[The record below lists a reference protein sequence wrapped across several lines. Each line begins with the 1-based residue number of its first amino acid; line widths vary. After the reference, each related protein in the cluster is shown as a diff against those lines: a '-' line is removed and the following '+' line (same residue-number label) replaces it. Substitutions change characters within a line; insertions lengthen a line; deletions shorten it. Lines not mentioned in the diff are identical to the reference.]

1 VTAFV
6 DNPVGRL
13 LEDLMLQGGV
23 DLSHVRWVGD
33 DGVGRSARNGLN
45 FTERGFGVR
54 AAVGCSDRGHTA
66 VSQLKP
72 GEIDWG
78 AIFGNEGVRWL
89 HTGGIFAALSE
100 TTPLVAKEAMA
111 AARAHGTLVS
121 YDLNY
126 RASLWKSI
134 GGKKRAQEVN
144 RELAAYVD
152 VMIGNEEDFTAALGF
167 EVEGLDENLSALDSA
182 NFRKMIEAAKAAYPN
197 FRAVATT
204 LRAVRSASV
213 NDWAAVLYTEGQ
225 LFQSRAY
232 AGLEI
237 WDRVGGGDSFAS
249 GLIYGF
255 LAGKDPQWAVEC
267 GAAHGALAMTTPG
280 DTTMASL
287 AEVERVM
294 KGGSARVQR

>member
-1 VTAFV
+1 
-6 DNPVGRL
+6 
-13 LEDLMLQGGV
+13 
-23 DLSHVRWVGD
+23 
-33 DGVGRSARNGLN
+33 
-45 FTERGFGVR
+45 
-54 AAVGCSDRGHTA
+54 
-66 VSQLKP
+66 
-72 GEIDWG
+72 
-78 AIFGNEGVRWL
+78 
-89 HTGGIFAALSE
+89 
-100 TTPLVAKEAMA
+100 
-111 AARAHGTLVS
+111 
-121 YDLNY
+121 
-126 RASLWKSI
+126 
-134 GGKKRAQEVN
+134 
-144 RELAAYVD
+144 
-152 VMIGNEEDFTAALGF
+152 MIGNEEDFTAALGF

-294 KGGSARVQR
+294 KGGAARVQR